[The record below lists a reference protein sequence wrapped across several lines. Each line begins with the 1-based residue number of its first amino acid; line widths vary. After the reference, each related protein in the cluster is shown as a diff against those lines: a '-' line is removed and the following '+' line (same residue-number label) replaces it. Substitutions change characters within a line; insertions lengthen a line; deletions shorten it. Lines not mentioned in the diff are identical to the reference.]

1 MKKFILPAALLS
13 AVMLSAW
20 AGSPKDTDPVVMN
33 INGKDI
39 HRSEFEYLYNKNNRQ
54 QAEPQSMADYVDM
67 FVVYKLKVAEAEA
80 AGLDTTATF
89 VSEFDQYCADITTP
103 YLVDSL
109 VTDRLMNESYQ
120 RMHTI
125 RDVSHIMVPMGGTAS
140 QREYFKHRID
150 SIHDVIVN
158 KGGNFEEL
166 ARQYSADRNSAVNGG
181 RMGEIVVNRLP
192 YPFEKAAY
200 DTPVGGISA
209 VIEDVPYGWHIIKVN
224 GERPYPGRVTARH
237 ILKLT
242 QGLSPEEAAVKKA
255 EIDSLHAL
263 ILAGK
268 HLAVLAL
275 SESEDPGTAQKG
287 GLIGP
292 FGPGQMVP
300 EFEQTAFS
308 LPAGGISEPFQTA
321 YGWHIVETVSH
332 DPFPELKEVKGSI
345 LMSMARDMRATM
357 PRQARLEELRGRWG
371 FNVDSLKL
379 NEVETALRPI
389 EDPEKAFGTLDGNIV
404 LATVP
409 DGKTI
414 TVKDVLHDIPAN
426 SRTDARYP
434 WGTFERSFKQLLENA
449 TVTFARTELVK
460 EHPEYRNLVN
470 EYRDGILLFD
480 ISNRK
485 VWEPAS
491 KDAHLLQTYFAANR
505 DKYTWDKP
513 HFKGSVI
520 FTTNDSVRN
529 AVQAYLAA
537 NTIERDSLVG
547 VLQGQFGNTVKVE
560 RVTVAKGDHGIVDQL
575 AFGGEPAKPVG
586 RWTEWFAYDWKVL
599 DAPEEASDV
608 KAAVASDLQAQLE
621 ADWVKDLRKRYK
633 VKFNK
638 KQLKELTK

>member
-67 FVVYKLKVAEAEA
+67 FIVYKLKVAEAEA

-89 VSEFDQYCADITTP
+89 VSEFVRYCADITTP
-103 YLVDSL
+103 YLVDTL
-109 VTDRLMNESYQ
+109 VTSRLVEESYN
-120 RMHTI
+120 RMRTI
-125 RDVSHIMVPMGGTAS
+125 RDVSHIMVPIGGPSA
-140 QREYFKHRID
+140 QRQYFKHKID

-166 ARQYSADRNSAVNGG
+166 AMEYSTDRNTGVNGG
-181 RMGEIVVNRLP
+181 HMGEIAVNRLP
-192 YPFEKAAY
+192 YKFEKGAY

-209 VIEDVPYGWHIIKVN
+209 VIEDEPYGWHIIKVN
-224 GERPYPGRVTARH
+224 SERPYPGRVTARH

-255 EIDSLHAL
+255 EIDSLYGL
-263 ILAGK
+263 IRGGK
-268 HLAVLAL
+268 PLAVLAFT
-275 SESEDPGTAQKG
+275 ESDDPGTSQKG

-300 EFEQTAFS
+300 EFEQTAFG
-308 LPAGGISEPFQTA
+308 LPEGGISEPFKTA

-332 DPFPELKEVKGSI
+332 HPFPELKEVRGSI
-345 LMSMARDMRATM
+345 LMSIARDSRAGM
-357 PRQARLEELRGRWG
+357 ASASRLKELRERWG
-371 FNVDSLKL
+371 FAIDSLKL
-379 NEVETALRPI
+379 KEIETAIRPS
-389 EDPEKAFGTLDGNIV
+389 ENPEEAFATLDGAAV
-404 LATVP
+404 LATIP
-409 DGKTI
+409 DGTTI

-426 SRTDARYP
+426 SRTDSRYP
-434 WGTFERSFKQLLENA
+434 WGSFERSFKNLIENA
-449 TVTFARTELVK
+449 TSTFARTELVK

-491 KDAHLLQTYFAANR
+491 KDADLLKSHFEANR
-505 DKYTWDKP
+505 SKYTWDKP
-513 HFKGSVI
+513 HFKGCVI
-520 FTTNDSVRN
+520 FATSDSVRN
-529 AVQAYLAA
+529 EAQAYLAA
-537 NTIERDSLVG
+537 NTIERDSLVD
-547 VLQGQFGNTVKVE
+547 VLKDRFGNTVKVE

-608 KAAVASDLQAQLE
+608 KAAVASDLQAKLE
-621 ADWVKDLRKRYK
+621 AEWVKDLRKRYK
-633 VKFNK
+633 VKLNK
-638 KQLKELTK
+638 KQIKELTK